1 MNESPGKSWNTYMEM
16 RDDLI
21 YTTYKGH
28 VKANKISSNRRG
40 GASGNKLKMTLG
52 LPWYVNSKFLSVPI
66 KTRTP
71 IFERN
76 MRFDTK
82 INQSINLDN
91 NLFLIRNSNNTQ
103 ISPFDIPLSPT
114 PMI

>member
-1 MNESPGKSWNTYMEM
+1 M
-16 RDDLI
+16 I

-66 KTRTP
+66 NTCTP

-82 INQSINLDN
+82 SNQSINLDN
-91 NLFLIRNSNNTQ
+91 NPLIRNSNNTHTQ
-103 ISPFDIPLSPT
+103 YPSKLDIPLSQHP
-114 PMI
+114 